1 MAVPRSTDERSTD
14 EGSVLLVSHY
24 YTPHVGGIEVVVRN
38 EAERLAAR
46 GVRVRVLTGA
56 GGARPGR
63 ERVGPVQI
71 TRVRAWNVLERA
83 FGVPFPICGPSLL
96 TAAWREVRRAGVVHL
111 HDAQYLTSWA
121 AALACRATGTPY
133 VITQHVD
140 LVEHPSGLVRL
151 AQRLVHRL
159 AGRRVLRG
167 ARTVF
172 VLNDRVRAFVV
183 AAGVAEPDV
192 ELLPNGV
199 DTQTFH
205 PADHRQRSITRAG
218 RRWASDDVVVLFVGR
233 PAPKKGF
240 DVLRACTDRSY
251 RIVAAGPPRPVTG
264 SRAARAGAAA
274 AGVGAAGVGESAAGG
289 ASGREP
295 DVELLGELGV
305 EQLPA
310 VYRDADVF
318 VLPSRSEGFPLT
330 VQEAMASGL
339 PVVTTDDWAYD
350 CYRLDRS
357 LIRLIDPTPHAV
369 RTALRELAGSPE
381 LRRDM
386 GEYSRSV
393 AVGKFSWEAHLDT
406 LDRTY
411 RRAGQAR
418 AAR

>member
-14 EGSVLLVSHY
+14 EGAVLLVSHY
-24 YTPHVGGIEVVVRN
+24 YTPHVGGVEIVVRN

-46 GVRVRVLTGA
+46 GVQVRVLTCA
-56 GGARPGR
+56 GGARAGR
-63 ERVGPVQI
+63 EQLGRVQV
-71 TRVRAWNVLERA
+71 TRVRAWNILERA
-83 FGVPFPICGPSLL
+83 FGVPFPICAPSLL
-96 TAAWREVRRAGVVHL
+96 PAAWREVRWAGVVHL

-121 AALACRATGTPY
+121 AALACRITGTPY

-140 LVEHPSGLVRL
+140 LVEHPSALVRL
-151 AQRLVHRL
+151 GQRMVHRVV
-159 AGRRVLRG
+159 GRRVLRG

-172 VLNDRVRAFVV
+172 VLNDRVRAFAV
-183 AAGVAEPDV
+183 AAGVAEADV

-205 PADHRQRSITRAG
+205 PADRRQRSITRAG

-233 PAPKKGF
+233 AAPKKGF
-240 DVLRACTDRSY
+240 DVVRACVDRSY
-251 RIVAAGPPRPVTG
+251 RIVAAGPSG
-264 SRAARAGAAA
+264 RAVGPD
-274 AGVGAAGVGESAAGG
+274 GVGPDGVGPA
-289 ASGREP
+289 
-295 DVELLGELGV
+295 VELLGELGA

-357 LIRLIDPTPHAV
+357 LIRLIDPTPQAV

-406 LDRTY
+406 LGRTY
-411 RRAGQAR
+411 RRAGRAR
-418 AAR
+418 AAG